1 MATSVTVQ
9 AKISAILPT
18 RDGVLY
24 RDVTNMQGTS
34 CNCKFL
40 SARDLET
47 NSSDGKWQSFYPYIS
62 KVGFPTLAKISRAL
76 SFLHTHTNTHTHK
89 YTHTNTHTHTHTHTH
104 KHTHTIP
111 TVNDVKKILRF
122 FGTLHLHGRFYFVT
136 IFDII
141 KLLSNVNFVVNV
153 ILLTY
158 LSLHGTKAFLR
169 S

>member
-1 MATSVTVQ
+1 MA
-9 AKISAILPT
+9 IILS
-18 RDGVLY
+18 LHI
-24 RDVTNMQGTS
+24 QGRFS
-34 CNCKFL
+34 DIGKNLARSLFL
-40 SARDLET
+40 
-47 NSSDGKWQSFYPYIS
+47 
-62 KVGFPTLAKISRAL
+62 
-76 SFLHTHTNTHTHK
+76 THTHK
-89 YTHTNTHTHTHTHTH
+89 YTHTQIHTHKHTHTHTHTHTH